1 LFSSFSV
8 YLTSLTFAG
17 SGVFARL
24 AYGEQ
29 AAVLRWKPC
38 CAAGKPVIW
47 RNLVSCAI
55 YPLHQVPVFFEEHRF
70 VCQSEVGHLLRRR
83 G

>member
-1 LFSSFSV
+1 M
-8 YLTSLTFAG
+8 
-17 SGVFARL
+17 
-24 AYGEQ
+24 
-29 AAVLRWKPC
+29 LRWKPC